1 MADLRRVCT
10 PTANILD
17 APNGGLQ
24 RQMLFGD
31 GFVVDHVDG
40 DWAHGTRKSDGYVGV
55 VAQSDLAGWAD
66 PTVYV
71 RDLGAHVYPA
81 PDIKTVPLM
90 HIPFQAGLTVVGEQ
104 GDFVEL
110 AAGGYVHQMQV
121 APISDVEPDFVRT
134 AERYLGVPYLWGGNA
149 QYGIDCSGLVTAAL
163 RGAGT
168 SGPADS
174 GPQAETLGEAIPKGA
189 PLMRGDLIFWR
200 GHVGLMFNDDL
211 LLHANGHHMRVAFEP
226 LAQAE
231 ERIHASGGGAVT
243 SRKRVFI

>member
-1 MADLRRVCT
+1 MDNLRRVCT
-10 PTANILD
+10 PVANILD

-40 DWAHGTRKSDGYVGV
+40 GWAFGTRKSDGYAGV
-55 VAQSDLAGWAD
+55 VVHSALAGWAD

-71 RDLGAHVYPA
+71 RDLGAHVYPM
-81 PDIKTVPLM
+81 PNIKTVPVM
-90 HIPFQAGLTVVGEQ
+90 HLPFQAGLTVVGEQ

-110 AAGGYVHQMQV
+110 AAGGYVHQVQV

-149 QYGIDCSGLVTAAL
+149 QYGIDCSGLVSAAL
-163 RGAGT
+163 RGAGLD
-168 SGPADS
+168 GPADS
-174 GPQAETLGEAIPKGA
+174 GPQEADLGVTIPTDA
-189 PLMRGDLIFWR
+189 PLARGDVIFWR

-211 LLHANGHHMRVAFEP
+211 LLHANGHHMRVTFEP
-226 LAQAE
+226 LLQAE
-231 ERIHASGGGAVT
+231 ERIQASGGGAVT
-243 SRKRVFI
+243 ARKRIVI